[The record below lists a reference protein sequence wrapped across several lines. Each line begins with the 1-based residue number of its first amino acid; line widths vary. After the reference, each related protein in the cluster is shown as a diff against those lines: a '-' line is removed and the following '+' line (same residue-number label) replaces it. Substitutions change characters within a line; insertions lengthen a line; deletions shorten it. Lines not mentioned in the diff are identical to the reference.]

1 MMNTSIDIVGIRLIK
16 EREILSEH
24 CIKTPKDAVE
34 ILANELKYLDREMMM
49 SINLNNKNEIINAH
63 IVSVGTI
70 NASLIDPKNIFKAA
84 LLSNATSIVLI
95 HNHPSGDCNPS
106 REDIAI
112 TDALIKAGEILE
124 MKILD
129 HIVIGSDYAYSIVGQ
144 SKFEYEKT
152 MNISDRIKQA
162 QQAKVINEHRQKI
175 CVKNEI
181 IK

>member
-1 MMNTSIDIVGIRLIK
+1 MNTSIDIVGIRLIK

-34 ILANELKYLDREMMM
+34 ILANELKYLDREMIM

-70 NASLIDPKNIFKAA
+70 NATLIDPKSVFKAA
-84 LLSNATSIVLI
+84 LLSNASSIMLI

-106 REDIAI
+106 RKDIAI
-112 TDALIKAGEILE
+112 TDTLIKAGEILE
-124 MKILD
+124 IKILD

-152 MNISDRIKQA
+152 MNINDRIKRA
-162 QQAKVINEHRQKI
+162 QQTKDINDHRPI
-175 CVKNEI
+175 IRNENEI